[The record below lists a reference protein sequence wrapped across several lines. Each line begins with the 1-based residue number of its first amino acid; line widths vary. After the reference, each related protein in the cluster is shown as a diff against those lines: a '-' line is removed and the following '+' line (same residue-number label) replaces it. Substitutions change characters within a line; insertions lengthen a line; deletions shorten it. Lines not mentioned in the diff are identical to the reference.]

1 MPSFLMAVSAQAEP
15 IIYPYYASGQIDG
28 LVSGLSGGATYER
41 LQNQDGLGRKYWDA
55 YSVGLLLAEI
65 LIALGAMINFLAA
78 LRSKQKTK
86 KEEN

>member
-1 MPSFLMAVSAQAEP
+1 MAVSAQAEP

-41 LQNQDGLGRKYWDA
+41 LRNQDGLGRKYWDA

-65 LIALGAMINFLAA
+65 LITLGAMINFLAA